1 MIGFGI
7 FEGVDKEEALRF
19 EELEEFFGGLGFVED
34 VGSVLKVFKFDAV
47 DVFGEA
53 VENGF

>member
-1 MIGFGI
+1 
-7 FEGVDKEEALRF
+7 
-19 EELEEFFGGLGFVED
+19 LGFVED
-34 VGSVLKVFKFDAV
+34 VGSILKVFKFDAV